1 MKTGLR
7 EIVFMVMLLGIPV
20 GAWWFV
26 FRPANEHQAD
36 MCKQIEAK
44 QEKLRHLNEL
54 TGKVGDLEKEI
65 ASLERSIKFFESK
78 LPAEK
83 EIDKVL
89 HQTWRLAEEN
99 HLVTKSIRSG
109 KATENAAGLYA
120 TGEQAIQPIVIQLE
134 GKFEGFY
141 NFLQAL
147 ERQPRIMRIGLMN
160 IKKPETGPE
169 GTVQVSFRMSVFFER
184 DQNQKSEGT

>member
-1 MKTGLR
+1 MKIGLR
-7 EIVFMVMLLGIPV
+7 EIVFTVMLLGIPV

-26 FRPANEHQAD
+26 FRPANEHRAE

-44 QEKLRHLNEL
+44 QEKLKQLNQL
-54 TGKVGDLEKEI
+54 TGDVGDLEDEI
-65 ASLERSIKFFESK
+65 DSLAKSIQLFESK

-89 HQTWRLAEEN
+89 HQTWRLAEAN
-99 HLVTKSIRSG
+99 NLVTKSIRTG
-109 KATENAAGLYA
+109 KATDSATELYSAGS
-120 TGEQAIQPIVIQLE
+120 QAIQPIVIQLE

-160 IKKPETGPE
+160 IKKADPGPE
-169 GTVQVSFRMSVFFER
+169 GNIQVSFRMSVFFEPAT
-184 DQNQKSEGT
+184 KSEGT

>member
-1 MKTGLR
+1 MKVGLR
-7 EIVFMVMLLGIPV
+7 EIVFVALLLGIPV

-26 FRPANEHQAD
+26 FRPANENQAAIR
-36 MCKQIEAK
+36 KQIEGK
-44 QEKLRHLNEL
+44 QDKLRQLNKL
-54 TGKVGDLEKEI
+54 TGDVGDLEEEI
-65 ASLERSIKFFESK
+65 AALERSIEFFESK

-99 HLVTKSIRSG
+99 HLVTKSIRTG
-109 KATENAAGLYA
+109 KATENAVGLYA
-120 TGEQAIQPIVIQLE
+120 TDAQAIQSIVIQLE

-141 NFLQAL
+141 SFLQAL

-160 IKKPETGPE
+160 IRKAEEGPE
-169 GTVQVSFRMSVFFER
+169 GNIQVSFRMSVFFER
-184 DQNQKSEGT
+184 EQKGEGT